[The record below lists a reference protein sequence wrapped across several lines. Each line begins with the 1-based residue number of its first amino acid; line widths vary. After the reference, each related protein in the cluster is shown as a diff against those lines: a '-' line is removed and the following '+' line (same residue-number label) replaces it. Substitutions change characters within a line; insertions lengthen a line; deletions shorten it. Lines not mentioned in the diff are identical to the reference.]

1 MFSQWVI
8 ASMVLLRSH
17 CHSEK
22 FCTVHHPTPLYTIPR
37 EGSTVE
43 SAPATSAGSKSRS
56 VLGICG
62 KFTPSA

>member
-1 MFSQWVI
+1 MQNILFI
-8 ASMVLLRSH
+8 TSH
-17 CHSEK
+17 FDPHK
-22 FCTVHHPTPLYTIPR
+22 QRQQFFADTVDFTPPYTIPQ

-43 SAPATSAGSKSRS
+43 SAPAISAGSKSRS